1 VGGGLRLRTR
11 QRKLVRLPTLTKLQ
25 LMRTGAFVSRWQR
38 LFRKVIK
45 FPKSTF
51 GRIAL
56 MLAALLLIN
65 QLTIYLWVTF
75 FIVKPQNDQIMLLI
89 APEVILIN
97 QQINDYSH
105 FQSIS
110 ETLELQF
117 SGSGIRLIDT
127 TKFTPKALTDASLNK
142 DFSRSLS
149 KHIQLPTQVKIEISD
164 AEYAWIKMPNQSQY
178 WLRYPLATIDQS
190 FPAPQLIFAF
200 LIMVLSLL
208 GGWWVARS
216 ISRPLKRLEF
226 AAREVGRGDRPG
238 NLKMEGT
245 REMRSV
251 THSFNQMA
259 HDVQQFE
266 EDRTILLAGI
276 SHDLRTPL
284 TRIRLAME
292 FLSDKEA
299 ELRDDVIRDTEDMDE
314 IIAQFIGFV
323 RDGRDE
329 SLEIAD
335 INELIRIVADPI
347 DVAPLKVTLEL
358 AELPE
363 YTFKPLAM
371 KRLLTNLV
379 ENAKRY
385 GGDEILITSQFEK
398 NNIIVSVLD
407 NGPGIDESLIKELFQ
422 PFKRGESARTST
434 GSGLGLS
441 IVEKITAL
449 HEGTINLI
457 NRPEGGLEARLIVP
471 IEREFD

>member
-1 VGGGLRLRTR
+1 
-11 QRKLVRLPTLTKLQ
+11 
-25 LMRTGAFVSRWQR
+25 MRTGALVSRWQR

-45 FPKSTF
+45 LPEGTF

-56 MLAALLLIN
+56 MLAALLMIN
-65 QLTIYLWVTF
+65 QITISLWVTF

-89 APEVILIN
+89 APEVLLIN
-97 QQINDYSH
+97 QQINDYSY

-110 ETLELQF
+110 DTLDLKF

-127 TKFTPKALTDASLNK
+127 KDSMPSVLANAKLNK
-142 DFSRSLS
+142 EFSRSLT
-149 KHIQLPTQVKIEISD
+149 KYIQLPTQVKIEISD
-164 AEYAWIKMPNQSQY
+164 AEYAWIKMPNQNHY
-178 WLRYPLATIDQS
+178 WLRYPLAAVDQT
-190 FPAPQLIFAF
+190 FPAPQLVFAF
-200 LIMVLSLL
+200 LILALSLL
-208 GGWWVARS
+208 GGWWVAGS

-238 NLKMEGT
+238 NLKIVGT

-292 FLSDKEA
+292 FISEQEA
-299 ELRDDVIRDTEDMDE
+299 ELRDDIIRDTEDMDE
-314 IIAQFIGFV
+314 IIDQFIGFV

-335 INELIRIVADPI
+335 MNELIRIVAATL
-347 DVAPLKVTLEL
+347 DVQTLKVCLEL
-358 AELPE
+358 SDLPE

-385 GGDEILITSQFEK
+385 GGDEIIIVSQYK
-398 NNIIVSVLD
+398 SDNIIVSVLD
-407 NGPGIDESLIKELFQ
+407 NGPGIDESRIEELFQ

-441 IVEKITAL
+441 IVEKIAGL
-449 HEGTINLI
+449 HEGAIKLI
-457 NRPEGGLEARLIVP
+457 NRPNGGLEARLILP